1 MSEAVVWLII
11 AAFYAP
17 LHFGGPV
24 GVAILTSEGVQYRQ
38 RMVRHMLVDSAVSML
53 LAFMLVIWLARDK
66 MQLAMMVMLLS
77 MAVPYVMLFIHRC
90 VLKRPDPGK
99 G

>member
-53 LAFMLVIWLARDK
+53 LAFILVIWLTRDNI
-66 MQLAMMVMLLS
+66 QLAMMVMLKPLP
-77 MAVPYVMLFIHRC
+77 VN
-90 VLKRPDPGK
+90 
-99 G
+99 

>member
-24 GVAILTSEGVQYRQ
+24 GLAILTSQGASLRR
-38 RMVRHMLVDSAVSML
+38 RMVRYMLIDSALSML
-53 LAFMLVIWLARDK
+53 IAFVVVIWLTRNNL
-66 MQLAMMVMLLS
+66 QLAMMVLLLS
-77 MAVPYVMLFIHRC
+77 MLVPYVMLLLHRRLDSGQ
-90 VLKRPDPGK
+90 V
-99 G
+99 